1 MLLRNRPE
9 RFGLIAV
16 LFHWITA
23 LLFLGLVGVGFT
35 MTRLDPTDPQ
45 MFALFQLHKSLGIT
59 MFLLIVLRLAWRG
72 VNVTP
77 LLPQG
82 MPKLERF
89 AAHATHWALYAGLL
103 LMPLS
108 GWVIVSASPFG
119 IPTIFFGFI
128 ELPHLSFV
136 IDSPNRAA
144 IGKVASFFHWAAV
157 WSLIGLVMLHAA
169 AAFRHHLWL
178 QDNVLRSM
186 WFTRDLFE
194 KETKQ

>member
-1 MLLRNRPE
+1 MLLRNRLE

-16 LFHWITA
+16 AFHWATG
-23 LLFLGLVGVGFT
+23 LLFFGLVGVGFT
-35 MTRLDPTDPQ
+35 MTRLDPTHPQ
-45 MFALFQLHKSLGIT
+45 MFPLFQLHKSLGIT
-59 MFLLIVLRLAWRG
+59 MFLLVLMRLAWRG

-82 MPKLERF
+82 MLRLEKF
-89 AAHATHWALYAGLL
+89 AAHATHWALYAGLV

-136 IDSPNRAA
+136 IDSSDREA
-144 IGKVASFFHWAAV
+144 IGKAASFFHWAAA
-157 WSLIGLVMLHAA
+157 WTLIGLVMLHAA
-169 AAFRHHLWL
+169 AALRHHLWL
-178 QDNVLRSM
+178 QDNVLKSM
-186 WFTRDLFE
+186 WFTRDLFK
-194 KETKQ
+194 KERVE